1 MDVDFCIC
9 VCAFIDVDLFVLSW
23 MLTFILF
30 CFLLFCVYVYML
42 FMVFGLFSFCS
53 MLWFVLYSGATVVVK
68 SKFSSSQFWDDCRK
82 YNVTVIQYIGE
93 TIRYLCNT
101 PKVFQHF
108 KKPNSNTESSSLFVI
123 YSTMKGWLCWLPTNV
138 CN

>member
-1 MDVDFCIC
+1 M
-9 VCAFIDVDLFVLSW
+9 VLG
-23 MLTFILF
+23 
-30 CFLLFCVYVYML
+30 LL
-42 FMVFGLFSFCS
+42 SFCS
-53 MLWFVLYSGATVVVK
+53 VLWFVLYSGATVVVK

-108 KKPNSNTESSSLFVI
+108 KKPNSNTDSSSLFVI
-123 YSTMKGWLCWLPTNV
+123 YSTMKGWLCWLPTDV